1 MSKDSGENLV
11 LATNGDALG
20 FTKLS
25 KAEFSFLIQPPFSMA
40 LVDQEPLAIG
50 FEGNGI
56 ALMVFQD
63 RQSYELGI
71 ALWRPVA
78 ASEVDRPYT
87 ISDLIRVTD
96 TAAANRYRRFA
107 ATTTD
112 ALQHG
117 LAKLAADLRNFGSRA
132 LQNDPASYRRLSEAR
147 EGAVREFGRD
157 QSVRVARI
165 AGESAWLARD
175 WYKVAEAYGAVA
187 DSLTPAERER
197 LAYARR
203 KLLGDA

>member
-1 MSKDSGENLV
+1 
-11 LATNGDALG
+11 
-20 FTKLS
+20 
-25 KAEFSFLIQPPFSMA
+25 
-40 LVDQEPLAIG
+40 
-50 FEGNGI
+50 
-56 ALMVFQD
+56 VFQD

-71 ALWRPVA
+71 ALWRPIA
-78 ASEVDRPYT
+78 APEVDRPYT

-107 ATTTD
+107 ATTTN

-147 EGAVREFGRD
+147 EGAVREFGRG
-157 QSVRVARI
+157 QSVPLARI

-197 LAYARR
+197 LTYARR

>member
-1 MSKDSGENLV
+1 MLADSRENLV
-11 LATNGDALG
+11 LATSGDALG
-20 FTKLS
+20 FTKLAR
-25 KAEFSFLIQPPFSMA
+25 AEFSFLSQPPFSMV
-40 LVDQEPLAIG
+40 LVSQEPLALR

-56 ALMVFQD
+56 ALIVFQD

-96 TAAANRYRRFA
+96 TVAAKRYRRFA

-117 LAKLAADLRNFGSRA
+117 LAKLAADLRKFGSRV